1 MSAAA
6 LRRGMETPMSKQ
18 NGRHK
23 QEGHW
28 PVLLPIASQKHVPQF
43 PLNRTAYLFGSR
55 SPAHVALKS
64 KLVSKSHL
72 IIINDRGES
81 YLRDLASTNGV
92 YLNNQ
97 PVREARIS
105 DGDILNIGRFQ
116 FICYNGFPSEM
127 DEEPHAAEDAE
138 LIIEGQDQPF
148 PLRLRTML
156 IGRRAKCELRLDD
169 ADVSNVHAIIY
180 RCDGRRYIRDL
191 NSTNG
196 TFLNS
201 QRIRETEIRDGDVV
215 RVGETVFRY
224 RRAEARRGGFV
235 PQSAAEVVEPL
246 RLADM
251 DEGPLDPM
259 TDSSLEEA
267 LKASEEME
275 VASAAEA
282 EDPRHA
288 RPETPRPVLVPAMP
302 VVVPAMPT
310 VVPAMPVVVPI
321 VIPVSMPDPATIVPP
336 DPISEPWHYTP
347 DDRKDL
353 LAEALDDFA
362 GALSSV
368 EAAELLG
375 KVSSARQEPTFEEGP
390 TPRNVDLPVPQPQEI
405 KAQPQ
410 EAKAQNQEIKAPEW
424 PQLPD
429 EPQRAGM
436 PFDPDE
442 ASDLLEDAFLRGAW
456 ESTRALVPAKGRV
469 SATGRP
475 SPDSDPEP
483 FENPDFLDAL

>member
-1 MSAAA
+1 
-6 LRRGMETPMSKQ
+6 MSKQ

-23 QEGHW
+23 IEGHW
-28 PVLLPIASQKHVPQF
+28 PVLLPIGSQKHVPQF
-43 PLNRTAYLFGSR
+43 PLNRTAYVFGSR

-64 KLVSKSHL
+64 KLVSKSHV

-97 PVREARIS
+97 PIREARLS

-127 DEEPHAAEDAE
+127 DEEPHPVEEAE
-138 LIIEGQDQPF
+138 LLIEGQDEPF
-148 PLRLRTML
+148 PIRLRTML

-169 ADVSNVHAIIY
+169 SDVSNVHAMIY
-180 RCDGRRYIRDL
+180 RCDGRRFIRDL
-191 NSTNG
+191 NSSNG

-224 RRAEARRGGFV
+224 CRAQAKRGGFV
-235 PQSAAEVVEPL
+235 PASAAEVAQPL
-246 RLADM
+246 RLADE
-251 DEGPLDPM
+251 DEGSLEPM
-259 TDSSLEEA
+259 TDSSLEQA
-267 LKASEEME
+267 LLAAEEIE
-275 VASAAEA
+275 VARAGEV

-288 RPETPRPVLVPAMP
+288 RPEAPQAPAVVCAPLVHVDA
-302 VVVPAMPT
+302 
-310 VVPAMPVVVPI
+310 PI
-321 VIPVSMPDPATIVPP
+321 VISIPAPIPVVSPVPLITRAP
-336 DPISEPWHYTP
+336 TRISLDEE
-347 DDRKDL
+347 KDS
-353 LAEALDDFA
+353 LAEALDNFA
-362 GALSSV
+362 GALASV
-368 EAAELLG
+368 DGAHDLENILPPDSFE
-375 KVSSARQEPTFEEGP
+375 TFEEGP
-390 TPRNVDLPVPQPQEI
+390 TARNIDMPVRQPQES
-405 KAQPQ
+405 KAPLQGT
-410 EAKAQNQEIKAPEW
+410 KAPEW

-429 EPQRAGM
+429 EPQGLAM

-456 ESTRALVPAKGRV
+456 ESTRALVSAAPVKDAAA
-469 SATGRP
+469 ATGRP
-475 SPDSDPEP
+475 SGDSDPVP

>member
-1 MSAAA
+1 
-6 LRRGMETPMSKQ
+6 MSKQ

-43 PLNRTAYLFGSR
+43 PLNRPAYLFGSR

-127 DEEPHAAEDAE
+127 DEEPQAAEDAE
-138 LIIEGQDQPF
+138 LMIEGQEQAF

-169 ADVSNVHAIIY
+169 TDVSNVHAIIY

-224 RRAEARRGGFV
+224 RKAEARRGGFV
-235 PQSAAEVVEPL
+235 PDSAVEVAEPL

-251 DEGPLDPM
+251 DEGPLEPM

-275 VASAAEA
+275 VAKASEI
-282 EDPRHA
+282 EEPRHA
-288 RPETPRPVLVPAMP
+288 RPETPPVAP
-302 VVVPAMPT
+302 VVISVAVPT
-310 VVPAMPVVVPI
+310 PAVPI
-321 VIPVSMPDPATIVPP
+321 VISVPAPIPPVSPLPPVPCAPAR
-336 DPISEPWHYTP
+336 ISL
-347 DDRKDL
+347 DDEKDSL
-353 LAEALDDFA
+353 VEALSNFA
-362 GALSSV
+362 GAQV
-368 EAAELLG
+368 PTNAADDLENILPPDDF
-375 KVSSARQEPTFEEGP
+375 ETFEEGP
-390 TPRNVDLPVPQPQEI
+390 TARNVDMPVPQPQEI
-405 KAQPQ
+405 KPAAQESKAAAQ
-410 EAKAQNQEIKAPEW
+410 ESNAPEW

-429 EPQRAGM
+429 EPRAMGM

-442 ASDLLEDAFLRGAW
+442 VSDLLEDAFLRGAW
-456 ESTRALVPAKGRV
+456 ESTRALAPAAQAKGFTAA
-469 SATGRP
+469 ATGRP
-475 SPDSDPEP
+475 SPESDPVP

>member
-1 MSAAA
+1 
-6 LRRGMETPMSKQ
+6 MSKH
-18 NGRHK
+18 NGRQK

-43 PLNRTAYLFGSR
+43 QLNRTAYLFGSR

-127 DEEPHAAEDAE
+127 DEEPQAAEDAE
-138 LIIEGQDQPF
+138 LWIEGQNEPF
-148 PLRLRTML
+148 AIRLRTLL

-169 ADVSNVHAIIY
+169 SDVSSVHAIIY

-215 RVGETVFRY
+215 RIGETVFRY

-235 PQSAAEVVEPL
+235 PASAAEVAEPL
-246 RLADM
+246 SLADM
-251 DEGPLDPM
+251 DDGPLEPM

-267 LKASEEME
+267 LKASEEIE
-275 VASAAEA
+275 VAKASEI

-288 RPETPRPVLVPAMP
+288 RPEMPPAPVVISVPMPNPAAPVVISLPAPIVPASP
-302 VVVPAMPT
+302 
-310 VVPAMPVVVPI
+310 
-321 VIPVSMPDPATIVPP
+321 VPP
-336 DPISEPWHYTP
+336 LTRLPARISI
-347 DDRKDL
+347 DDEKDS
-353 LAEALDDFA
+353 LAEALEENFA
-362 GALSSV
+362 GAMAPAD
-368 EAAELLG
+368 AANDLENILPPDDF
-375 KVSSARQEPTFEEGP
+375 ETFEEGP
-390 TPRNVDLPVPQPQEI
+390 TARNVDMPVPQPQENKI
-405 KAQPQ
+405 AAQERKTKETNAQ
-410 EAKAQNQEIKAPEW
+410 ESKAPEW

-429 EPQRAGM
+429 MPQGSGM

-456 ESTRALVPAKGRV
+456 ESTRALMPAAHAKGFTAA
-469 SATGRP
+469 ATTHP
-475 SPDSDPEP
+475 AQEKDPVP

>member
-23 QEGHW
+23 QEVHW
-28 PVLLPIASQKHVPQF
+28 PVLLPIDSQKHVPQF

-116 FICYNGFPSEM
+116 FICYQGFPSEM
-127 DEEPHAAEDAE
+127 DEEPRSAEDAE
-138 LIIEGQDQPF
+138 LIIEGQEQPF
-148 PLRLRTML
+148 PLRLRTLL

-169 ADVSNVHAIIY
+169 PDVSNVHAIIY
-180 RCDGRRYIRDL
+180 RCDGKRYIRDL

-201 QRIRETEIRDGDVV
+201 QRIRETEIRQGDVV

-224 RRAEARRGGFV
+224 RLAQSRRGGFV
-235 PQSAAEVVEPL
+235 PASAAETVEPL

-251 DEGPLDPM
+251 DDGPLEPM
-259 TDSSLEEA
+259 TDSSLEAA
-267 LKASEEME
+267 LL
-275 VASAAEA
+275 AADEIDISGA
-282 EDPRHA
+282 ATVEDPRHA
-288 RPETPRPVLVPAMP
+288 RPEAPAP
-302 VVVPAMPT
+302 AEPIVVP
-310 VVPAMPVVVPI
+310 
-321 VIPVSMPDPATIVPP
+321 VSLPDPESIVPP
-336 DPISEPWHYTP
+336 DPVSAPEHFWPEEQN
-347 DDRKDL
+347 DA
-353 LAEALDDFA
+353 LAAALDNLT
-362 GALSSV
+362 GALGPVDAV
-368 EAAELLG
+368 EKLASISPAPIAPVP
-375 KVSSARQEPTFEEGP
+375 KQTFEEGP
-390 TPRNVDLPVPQPQEI
+390 TARNVDLPVPQPQEI
-405 KAQPQ
+405 KAQ
-410 EAKAQNQEIKAPEW
+410 ESKVPEW

-429 EPQRAGM
+429 EPRALGM

-456 ESTRALVPAKGRV
+456 ESTRALVPAAPAKSGAAAA
-469 SATGRP
+469 SAAKVHP
-475 SPDSDPEP
+475 SQETDPEP